1 MFTELG
7 ESLLDTICHM
17 PGEGLGDLT
26 TVSLVMDGLQHYD
39 WEVSRITFNFW
50 FRLCEQLV
58 QNESSVVKFNIIFE
72 TLLQA
77 LTRLCQVKMRIFRRK
92 SI

>member
-1 MFTELG
+1 
-7 ESLLDTICHM
+7 M

-77 LTRLCQVKMRIFRRK
+77 LTRLCQVKMDLFRRRK
-92 SI
+92 YFNKVQLILLLIKI

>member
-1 MFTELG
+1 
-7 ESLLDTICHM
+7 M

-50 FRLCEQLV
+50 FRLCENLV

-77 LTRLCQVKMRIFRRK
+77 LTRLCQVRPRHLYKKESDSRTLKMALYKIY
-92 SI
+92 